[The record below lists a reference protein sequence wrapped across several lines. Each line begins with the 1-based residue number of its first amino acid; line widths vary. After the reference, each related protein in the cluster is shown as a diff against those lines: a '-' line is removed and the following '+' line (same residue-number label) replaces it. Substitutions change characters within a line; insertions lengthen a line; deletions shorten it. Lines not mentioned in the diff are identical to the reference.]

1 MNRQILPALLGIAVL
16 LPTAPGAGAA
26 LMDELGDA
34 VKDGDVRMSLRL
46 EPGTVPLNASW
57 DLRAIEETE
66 AAILATAKDGKLQV
80 LHFHVPDKSLM
91 LVGHGLYPN
100 IVLEDIDVE
109 GGKGI
114 ADARFHGRGFGRLV
128 VALFRRAAM
137 KAVRRMKFHDDL
149 ASLFRGDILLP
160 AEGSKPPEPP
170 PGGEAAPAAAGKSGP
185 GFFDL
190 VRTLSIRDSSLTAFG
205 GRRLDFEPAIA
216 FTTAPG
222 NGEALRVKID
232 SLDWS
237 PARGGAAS
245 EFAMQAGFDGELGAG
260 SMALHGDRLEF
271 SKGHLESARLS
282 LRAADQTSVGFSA
295 RALAVELSSGRFA
308 LPGGIRVLVDDGSKF
323 SARDF
328 HLAESGKISA
338 VVDADIK
345 GRTGEWERSGTTA
358 AMEGVSLRAEG
369 LALRGNRATGPVEL
383 RFDYRLAYPLVV
395 KYPLPEIPERRV
407 QLDFHGTLEAAL
419 DLQDAGGPDGR
430 VRGEYSLRVPWAPVE
445 KAALEVLRAKWTQD
459 VRPVFRSVDFD
470 VEPTEFG
477 PCGTSCFLAKLN
489 VTVDKKSGKT
499 GLFHEE
505 CSPLGQAK
513 LEIDKETRSVRL
525 KEVRI
530 EPHCKGAIGWVVNL
544 VSPLFAKAYSDV
556 TVLEMPKS
564 FPLSVD
570 EVRSGNDWIAL
581 AGKVD
586 WEEKEE
592 P

>member
-1 MNRQILPALLGIAVL
+1 MNRRILPVLLGIAVL
-16 LPTAPGAGAA
+16 LPAAAGAGAS
-26 LMDELGDA
+26 LMEELGDA
-34 VKDGDVRMSLRL
+34 VKDGDVRMSLKL
-46 EPGTVPLNASW
+46 EPGTVPLNPSW
-57 DLRAIEETE
+57 DLRAVEETD
-66 AAILATAKDGKLQV
+66 ADILATARDGKLQV
-80 LHFHVPDKSLM
+80 LHFHVPDRTLM

-109 GGKGI
+109 GGRGI

-128 VALFRRAAM
+128 VALFRGAAM

-160 AEGSKPPEPP
+160 AEGSKP
-170 PGGEAAPAAAGKSGP
+170 AQSAPAAPEKRGP

-190 VRTLSIRDSSLTAFG
+190 VRTLSIRDSSVTAFG
-205 GRRLDFEPAIA
+205 GRHLDFEPALA

-222 NGEALRVKID
+222 EGEALRVKID

-237 PARGGAAS
+237 PARADGAS
-245 EFAMQAGFDGELGAG
+245 ELALQAGFDGELGTG
-260 SMALHGDRLEF
+260 SMAFHGDRLEF
-271 SKGHLESARLS
+271 SRGHLDAARLS
-282 LRAADQTSVGFSA
+282 LRSGGQTSVAFSA
-295 RALAVELSSGRFA
+295 RALALSLSSGRFG
-308 LPGGIRVLVDDGSKF
+308 LPGGIRVLVEDGSKF

-328 HLAESGKISA
+328 RLAESGKISA
-338 VVDADIK
+338 VVDADVQ
-345 GRTGEWERSGTTA
+345 GRTGEWGRAGTTA

-369 LALRGNRATGPVEL
+369 LALRDNRATGPVEL
-383 RFDYRLAYPLVV
+383 RFDYRLSYPLVV
-395 KYPLPEIPERRV
+395 KYPVPEIPERQV
-407 QLDFHGTLEAAL
+407 KLDFHGTLEAAL

-430 VRGEYSLRVPWAPVE
+430 IRGDYSLRVPWAPVE

-459 VRPVFRSVDFD
+459 VSPVFRKVDFD

-489 VTVDKKSGKT
+489 VTIDKKSGKT

-513 LEIDKETRSVRL
+513 LEIQKETRSVRL
-525 KEVRI
+525 REVRI

-586 WEEKEE
+586 WEEKGQ